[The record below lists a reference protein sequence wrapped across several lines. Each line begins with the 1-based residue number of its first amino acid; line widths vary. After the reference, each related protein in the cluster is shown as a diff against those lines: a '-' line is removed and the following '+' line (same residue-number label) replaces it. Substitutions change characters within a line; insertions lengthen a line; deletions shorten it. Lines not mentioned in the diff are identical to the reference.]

1 MTWGPGECDPV
12 LTCSKFLTTSDFG
25 DLLGVARSTVYRA
38 IAREAV
44 THKSPNDQAPA
55 LFVEHAIPIA
65 GR

>member
-1 MTWGPGECDPV
+1 M